1 MFIKIDWTILVSYKK
16 EKTNNG
22 YKEREAKIK
31 KINILEIIQI
41 FNKITL
47 PSKK

>member
-1 MFIKIDWTILVSYKK
+1 MQIVWYIMFIKIDWTILVSYKT

-31 KINILEIIQI
+31 KKE
-41 FNKITL
+41 NKH
-47 PSKK
+47 S